1 MKNSQRADHFPPL
14 PAAAYPEDDFHVT
27 LSPPRALTAMAAL
40 CPGDLGSNLQASVWH
55 QCRDVM
61 FGGKGCSVTLRT
73 LCVHGV

>member
-14 PAAAYPEDDFHVT
+14 PAAAYPEDGFHVT
-27 LSPPRALTAMAAL
+27 LRPPRALTAMAAL
-40 CPGDLGSNLQASVWH
+40 RPGDLGSNLQASVWH

-61 FGGKGCSVTLRT
+61 FGGKGCSATLRT